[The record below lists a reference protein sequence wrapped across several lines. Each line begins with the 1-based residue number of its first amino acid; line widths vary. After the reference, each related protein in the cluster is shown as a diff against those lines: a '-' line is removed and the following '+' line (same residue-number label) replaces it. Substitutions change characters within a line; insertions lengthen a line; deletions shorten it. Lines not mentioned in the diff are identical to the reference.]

1 MVGLLPECQR
11 HFSQGEG
18 LGPRTAMHTTCPLA
32 LPLLAAA
39 APLVF
44 GQLLW
49 VSRCF
54 TGSFGIF
61 NGFFCKVGKAEM
73 SRTRAGK
80 EMKDSQPPHPPG
92 PRVTNHKT
100 QMSGTLPFRSS

>member
-1 MVGLLPECQR
+1 
-11 HFSQGEG
+11 
-18 LGPRTAMHTTCPLA
+18 MHTTCPLA

-73 SRTRAGK
+73 SRMRAGK
-80 EMKDSQPPHPPG
+80 EMKDSQPPHPT
-92 PRVTNHKT
+92 PRPKSYQPQNTDV
-100 QMSGTLPFRSS
+100 MDSALPVFLVAQRG